1 MSKENR
7 LRKYKE
13 LKAKGKL
20 SQDDGALEKEFG
32 KKRSHHKK
40 PEPKPELEPKTDQAE
55 PKTQPATVS
64 E

>member
-7 LRKYKE
+7 LRKYNE

-32 KKRSHHKK
+32 TKKSHHKK
-40 PEPKPELEPKTDQAE
+40 PEPKPKQVT
-55 PKTQPATVS
+55 K
-64 E
+64 